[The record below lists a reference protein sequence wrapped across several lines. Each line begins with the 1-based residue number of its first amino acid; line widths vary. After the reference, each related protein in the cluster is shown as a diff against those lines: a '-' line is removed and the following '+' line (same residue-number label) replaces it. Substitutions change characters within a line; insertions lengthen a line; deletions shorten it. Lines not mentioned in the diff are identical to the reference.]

1 MALRVKGLY
10 NGIIQNE
17 LELVYFTALQ
27 QALPCNILIKE
38 VVRTLSEA
46 KGSIE

>member
-1 MALRVKGLY
+1 MTLRVKRLY
-10 NGIIQNE
+10 NGIIQNK

-27 QALPCNILIKE
+27 QALPCNIKE